1 MHWVRVLPADALR
14 KAGNLQKAHQ
24 PSLESMLSAQAG
36 SGKCICSPDKV
47 RLLSSPAALMT
58 AASCVCQACDMMS
71 LIAAYHVSPA
81 IEQPS
86 ISLGL
91 GDTTPAEEMAPPR
104 TRIVLPAAYLPACSF
119 SV

>member
-47 RLLSSPAALMT
+47 RLLSSPAAHMT

-71 LIAAYHVSPA
+71 LIADISC
-81 IEQPS
+81 QPS
-86 ISLGL
+86 H
-91 GDTTPAEEMAPPR
+91 R
-104 TRIVLPAAYLPACSF
+104 AAIYLSRSGGHDPCR
-119 SV
+119 